1 MRTCDRAAER
11 AENNDLRGFGDSRGL
26 VSALAGN
33 TQGAIEDFE
42 FLIEHT
48 KKAEWKSQLQGWVTA
63 MAESGHRWARF
74 YFQEGRIPSPQSC
87 EASR

>member
-42 FLIEHT
+42 FLIKHT
-48 KKAEWKSQLQGWVTA
+48 KKAEWKSQ
-63 MAESGHRWARF
+63 R
-74 YFQEGRIPSPQSC
+74 
-87 EASR
+87 